1 MKSEWEGKSHIPIP
15 LVIVSH
21 RTRRSM
27 WGEPSNRERIKVQKI
42 IFKEGGSE
50 VCPWTMLKQW
60 FPKWSVFTQRGTQDN
75 PFEGRKYFSFY

>member
-1 MKSEWEGKSHIPIP
+1 MNGKEKVIYLSHWSLFPIG
-15 LVIVSH
+15 LGGLCGENQVI
-21 RTRRSM
+21 
-27 WGEPSNRERIKVQKI
+27 RERIKVQKI
-42 IFKEGGSE
+42 IFKEVGSE